1 MAKPVDKDTRGM
13 VAMEMDSGGGPNDK
27 SGYYGPCG
35 EMFWNEQ
42 QKIKMFSHTLQ
53 KFQLQALRKS

>member
-13 VAMEMDSGGGPNDK
+13 VEMEMDSGGGPNNK
-27 SGYYGPCG
+27 SGYYGPRG

-42 QKIKMFSHTLQ
+42 KKQKTIHILSKIFYDRL
-53 KFQLQALRKS
+53 